1 MKGSERKTKA
11 KKLIINLKNM
21 KGRDKMPELKDLFK
35 DGALTYEQLQAA
47 CSDAKIQ
54 LGDISDYTPKS
65 QYDELQAKLTEREN
79 DIGELNKKLEAAKEA
94 DEKAATLKS
103 ELEALQ
109 AKYQKEAD
117 DFKANLNKQAYEF
130 AVKEFAN
137 SKKFSSEAAKR
148 DFISS
153 LNNKKLTLENGKILG
168 AEDFLTV
175 YSATNADAFVS
186 GETSKKT
193 ATGSTM
199 PSGNNTITKEQF
211 ARMSYKQR
219 AELFNTDRELYNSL
233 K

>member
-79 DIGELNKKLEAAKEA
+79 DIGELNKKLSAAKEA
-94 DEKAATLKS
+94 GEKAATLTA

-109 AKYQKEAD
+109 EKYKKESD

-175 YSATNADAFVS
+175 YSAANSDAFVS
-186 GETSKKT
+186 ETNAKKA

>member
-1 MKGSERKTKA
+1 
-11 KKLIINLKNM
+11 
-21 KGRDKMPELKDLFK
+21 MPELKDLFK
-35 DGALTYEQLQAA
+35 DGALTYEQLQTA

-54 LGDISDYTPKS
+54 LGDISAYVPKS
-65 QYDELQAKLTEREN
+65 QYDELQTKITEREN

-148 DFISS
+148 DFIAS
-153 LNNKKLTLENGKILG
+153 LNSKKLTFENGKILG

-175 YSATNADAFVS
+175 YSAANSDAFVS
-186 GETSKKT
+186 ETNAKKA

-199 PSGNNTITKEQF
+199 PSANNTITKEQF
-211 ARMSYKQR
+211 SRMNYMQR
-219 AELFNTDRELYNSL
+219 AELYNTDRELYNSL
-233 K
+233 VNK